1 MSRHPAE
8 DHCECGHPRGVHG
21 PGGHGCF
28 SGACRCSIFVWHP
41 QVNIVDLLA
50 ALKERFPHGH
60 QDFIPALLDMM
71 QLHSDKNHD
80 YAGSGPPLG
89 NFDRVAAMLKM
100 YPNFPYDT
108 PAGVAVI
115 YMLKQLDAALWI
127 MSQKIE
133 ASVEGVP
140 ARFGDIAVYS
150 KLIPILL
157 QETEA
162 GKATEVPN
170 CAFSK

>member
-1 MSRHPAE
+1 MNLKSAS
-8 DHCECGHPRGVHG
+8 DLCNCGHPRGFHDVTG
-21 PGGHGCF
+21 ECF
-28 SGACRCSIFVWHP
+28 HGACSCNHFGHKPVVDIL
-41 QVNIVDLLA
+41 DLLT

-60 QDFIPALLDMM
+60 PDFIPALLDMM

-89 NFDRVAAMLKM
+89 NFDRVAAILKM

-127 MSQKIE
+127 ISQKIE

-157 QETEA
+157 KEAEA

-170 CAFSK
+170 CVFSK